1 LALYR
6 QNYLQAE
13 SIKTTCTS
21 MFETRRPVLSQG
33 GWRSRCTED
42 QWAPDSRV
50 EAYCP
55 ELPWLLDYCCGSV
68 PRATVPTSECESRL
82 GNCHVQP
89 HLPQDVSL
97 YSTWEMILRCRCKR
111 SIRFVHETRK
121 RHVVLRTWI
130 PLCGWVPIES
140 SGDRHARFRNFAT
153 VSTAKA
159 AVVCNNVYLWS
170 ERSGDLPE
178 F

>member
-1 LALYR
+1 
-6 QNYLQAE
+6 
-13 SIKTTCTS
+13 

-55 ELPWLLDYCCGSV
+55 ELPWLLDYCGSV

-82 GNCHVQP
+82 GSCHVQP

-140 SGDRHARFRNFAT
+140 SGDRHARFMELCYCIYSKSSGSMQC
-153 VSTAKA
+153 VP
-159 AVVCNNVYLWS
+159 VVGAQRRFTGVLDTW
-170 ERSGDLPE
+170 R
-178 F
+178 

>member
-1 LALYR
+1 MALYR
-6 QNYLQAE
+6 QTYLQAE

-21 MFETRRPVLSQG
+21 MFETRRSVLSQG

-50 EAYCP
+50 EAYCQ
-55 ELPWLLDYCCGSV
+55 ELPWLLDCCGSV

-82 GNCHVQP
+82 GSCHVQP

-140 SGDRHARFRNFAT
+140 SGDRHARFMELCYCIY
-153 VSTAKA
+153 SK
-159 AVVCNNVYLWS
+159 S
-170 ERSGDLPE
+170 SGSMQ
-178 F
+178 